1 MYTHISDTSDPVWG
15 TYFTPKELKEAK
27 NYNSKLVM
35 NIPEELQTLLSSFE
49 SKEYTTASHYYDHA
63 LEYKFPLGTYFDKR
77 WVQESVMSACELFDS
92 HHSRLNLNEYLEGN
106 MLHEVWPFVYKL
118 YKDREIVA
126 KLGEPCSVATSMA
139 RNNKRSLEAIT
150 PRERKIM
157 GSKIDILFTADNNE
171 LGACEVGKG
180 DVSTVDDKYL
190 NDGSKKLPKTL
201 RDMLVTKLPLF
212 PQGPK

>member
-1 MYTHISDTSDPVWG
+1 
-15 TYFTPKELKEAK
+15 
-27 NYNSKLVM
+27 M

-180 DVSTVDDKYL
+180 DVSIVDDKYL